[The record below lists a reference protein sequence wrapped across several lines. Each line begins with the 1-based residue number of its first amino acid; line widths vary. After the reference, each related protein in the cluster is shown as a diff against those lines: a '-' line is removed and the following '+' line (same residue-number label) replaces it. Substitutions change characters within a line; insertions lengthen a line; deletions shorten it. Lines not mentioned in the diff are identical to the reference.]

1 MFGNRNF
8 MIDKF
13 HCFLLRWEQVFF
25 KSFFFLCFF
34 NLDILVYYIINE
46 YCYDLL

>member
-1 MFGNRNF
+1 VFGNRNF

-13 HCFLLRWEQVFF
+13 HCFLLGWEQVFF
-25 KSFFFLCFF
+25 KSFFLCFF